1 MKKLLCILF
10 ALTAW
15 GHAVSSL
22 AQVRVISRT
31 NDVRLLPTSQ
41 DTIYWFTGETVQY
54 DIYARNGRSAV
65 VISNSAVPM
74 WYVTDSTL
82 TNYFVM
88 NTGSVVSATNGQVRF
103 TLTPTFSALTSKL
116 YQSAAIIYFQSP
128 TNPTLQLVV
137 DRTAADVRKSFS
149 YAGTYRGP
157 ITSTNWTL
165 DGNTPVF
172 ATFWTANATGIFAA
186 INGYINGYIG
196 ITNFVFNYVTNPVG
210 YIAFISNNTPRAT
223 GYFNVGTNVVA
234 SGGGSGAD
242 TNSVGRI
249 ATNAVS
255 EAVGNYL
262 PLTGGNIIGN
272 FVVDATVPDI
282 VRLSV
287 DGNGVFAYAESGNST
302 FMLDTNGFTVGNKPF
317 IGSGAGLTL
326 LNSGALTNLGS
337 GLAISGGQLVSTNV
351 SYQLGDIRIYGAATN
366 ADATAAIASAL
377 AINNSIF
384 IPPGTW
390 TASNIV
396 ISGTKT
402 IYGVG
407 YESRLSM
414 AASATGA
421 LINAAAGGAT
431 VRVRGLSLAGGS
443 EISRAT
449 NTAAGS
455 RHGVQYATQDNL
467 GSRFDQMWISGFTGY
482 GIYGNEATYTGNLN
496 DALRISEV
504 TVSNCYGGVVTAGRS
519 ELVSVTDCF
528 AGYNAIG
535 FRAGAGNTQ
544 IKGCTAANNGIDYD
558 VTATGANDAHGI
570 INDCKAISV
579 PARYTVRVST
589 NTLGFVFSGNSFYH
603 GGILL
608 ESSKGALFIGN
619 QISATFVADR
629 GGGGGTNFFINNVFG
644 TGDANTLSNSAG
656 TIYHVGNFDING
668 NRMWSET
675 EPLYSLPSS
684 ISATQLTAGT
694 IATAIDGRNI
704 TNITAASTSGVT
716 SISATGAV
724 SGALTFTGTG
734 VSQSNNVF
742 TFTAGT
748 GGTASASSI
757 VAAWGVNVYAPSI
770 STQAAYIKI
779 GYTNEDYDVGGVYN
793 PTNFN
798 LIIPTGYVSMAIS
811 RNVASQNARLIVV
824 LYKNGA
830 EMNPTYASARFFDDV
845 DGAAGSTGGST
856 HPIQFFNREATN
868 VYSVWAWW
876 NTATRTTAGWSW
888 SGTVQQ

>member
-1 MKKLLCILF
+1 MKNTLRIVFLALCALAPVREVSAAFLIRDGKLQTDLN
-10 ALTAW
+10 AN
-15 GHAVSSL
+15 
-22 AQVRVISRT
+22 T
-31 NDVRLLPTSQ
+31 NRITNATD
-41 DTIYWFTGETVQY
+41 
-54 DIYARNGRSAV
+54 
-65 VISNSAVPM
+65 
-74 WYVTDSTL
+74 YVTAGGISL
-82 TNYFVM
+82 TNI
-88 NTGSVVSATNGQVRF
+88 
-103 TLTPTFSALTSKL
+103 
-116 YQSAAIIYFQSP
+116 AAS
-128 TNPTLQLVV
+128 
-137 DRTAADVRKSFS
+137 
-149 YAGTYRGP
+149 G
-157 ITSTNWTL
+157 
-165 DGNTPVF
+165 
-172 ATFWTANATGIFAA
+172 
-186 INGYINGYIG
+186 
-196 ITNFVFNYVTNPVG
+196 
-210 YIAFISNNTPRAT
+210 
-223 GYFNVGTNVVA
+223 
-234 SGGGSGAD
+234 GGGSGAD

-249 ATNAVS
+249 ATNAVNQ
-255 EAVGNYL
+255 AAGNYVSTSGGSITGN
-262 PLTGGNIIGN
+262 LT
-272 FVVDATVPDI
+272 VDASVPDI
-282 VRLSV
+282 VNFTV
-287 DGNGVFAYAESGNST
+287 NGNGISAYADSGNST
-302 FMLDTNGFTVGNKPF
+302 FTLNTNGFTVGNRPF

-337 GLAISGGQLVSTNV
+337 GLAISSGQLVSTNV

-366 ADATAAIASAL
+366 SDATAAIASAL
-377 AINNSIF
+377 AINNVIF

-396 ISGTKT
+396 IAGTKT

-421 LINAAAGGAT
+421 LINAAASGAT

-496 DALRISEV
+496 DALRISEI

-528 AGYNAIG
+528 ASWNAIG

-748 GGTASASSI
+748 GGVSGASAI
-757 VAAWGVNVYAPSI
+757 TAAWAVQVQTPTIG
-770 STQAAYIKI
+770 TQAVFVKV
-779 GYTNEDYDVGGVYN
+779 GFTNEEYDVGDVYN
-793 PTNFN
+793 PTNWV
-798 LIIPTGYVSMAIS
+798 LTIPTGYVTMAIT
-811 RNVASQNARLIVV
+811 RGVAAQGARLIVV
-824 LYKNGA
+824 LYKNGIEPNSTSYSDYRVYDA
-830 EMNPTYASARFFDDV
+830 I
-845 DGAAGSTGGST
+845 DGTAGQNGTSS
-856 HPIQFFNREATN
+856 HILQFFNGQATN
-868 VYSVWAWW
+868 QYSVFAWW
-876 NTATRTTAGWSW
+876 NTATRTTYNWRW
-888 SGTVQQ
+888 SGTVQN